1 MPHRLLAPALLLAL
15 PGTALAHTGHGEA
28 AGLASGLLHPLTG
41 VDHVLAMVAVGLL
54 AVRLGGRALWGL
66 PLGFM
71 AMLLLAGGLAMGGP
85 GSPVVELGIGL
96 SVVVLGALIAAGR
109 PLPQALALALV
120 AVFAGFHGYA
130 HGAEMPLGAHGL
142 AYAAGFVAATGGL
155 HLLGIALGAGLARIP
170 ALPAAR
176 ALGAT
181 IAVCGVAILAV

>member
-1 MPHRLLAPALLLAL
+1 MPYRLLAPALLLVL

-66 PLGFM
+66 PLAFM
-71 AMLLLAGGLAMGGP
+71 AMLLLAGVLGMGGP
-85 GSPVVELGIGL
+85 GLPVELGIGL

-176 ALGAT
+176 ALGLT